1 MLQKHKTL
9 VSQLLRDSARGQECT
24 IRLPGIC
31 NRDPAT
37 TVLCHLPGG
46 GTGMKHS
53 DIHAAFACSS
63 CHDEVDRRTQI
74 DDAEYARASFFDG
87 MVRTQQYWLD
97 ECILQKV
104 FGGMT

>member
-1 MLQKHKTL
+1 MLQKPKTL
-9 VSQLLRDSARGQECT
+9 VSQLLRNSARGQECT

-46 GTGMKHS
+46 GASIKHP
-53 DIHAAFACSS
+53 DIFGAFGCLA
-63 CHDEVDRRTQI
+63 CHDEVDRRTRI
-74 DDAEYARASFFDG
+74 GDAEYARASFFDG

-97 ECILQKV
+97 EGIFYEV
-104 FGGMT
+104 FKEAR